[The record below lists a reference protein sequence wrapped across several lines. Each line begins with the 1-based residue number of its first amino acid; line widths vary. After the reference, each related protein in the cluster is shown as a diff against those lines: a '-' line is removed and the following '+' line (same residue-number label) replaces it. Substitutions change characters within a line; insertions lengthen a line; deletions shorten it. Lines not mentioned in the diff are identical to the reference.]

1 MKHFFSA
8 CLLAMASSLAWGGFV
23 GVDYETVGE
32 SEFGTTYRVYAT
44 FDNPTDELVAV
55 YALESAPMVLGVS
68 TSFYQDPFGGALAQ
82 NVNPLLFGAFPSLAY
97 DSWFTIGSEDADG
110 TSDAQQVG
118 MDSYFTTF
126 ETGAGFTIDTFIG
139 GSWFLIPGQSIDAVA
154 GGDNRVLV
162 GQFTTDGVVN
172 MTLNFQ
178 WDDSDSNTF
187 NADGYSLVF
196 PEVPVPGCTS
206 ETADNYN
213 PVANEDDGSC
223 IFAGLCTGLSYELV
237 AADPLG
243 TGADTYRIYANFS
256 SNDVEV
262 TAVYGTDTEPWTLVG
277 EESFYQDDF
286 GSDFGGSVNPLLFGS
301 FPSLTYDTWWTIGAE
316 PGDDDGLN
324 SAFDAALTSFD
335 DWNAGGDFVV
345 NTFVG
350 GSIFIVPGANTQGVP
365 VDGKVLL
372 GQVTTSGTT
381 EALVNV
387 QFRDANQES
396 FYASGMP
403 LVFPVAGAGCNDEMA
418 CNYNPLD
425 EGDGDCIFPAEFYD
439 CDGCLNDTDGDGV
452 CDELEV
458 LGCTDGAACNFDLAA
473 TEEDGSC
480 TTLDECGICGG
491 DGTGCQGCTNPS
503 ADNYDADALA
513 DDGSCTFGNGLC
525 TGLSYDL
532 VASDPLGTGASTYR
546 IYANFTSSDVE
557 VTAIYGTDSE
567 PWSLVGNAPFYQDA
581 FGSDF
586 GGSVNPLLFGAFP
599 TLEYDTWWT
608 IGAEP
613 GDDDGL
619 NSAFD
624 AALTSFDDWNNGGDF
639 VVNTFIGGS
648 IFIVPGANGQG
659 NPINGRVLLGQVT
672 TVGVTDA
679 VVNIQF
685 RDAAQ
690 ESVYASGMTLTFPVA
705 GAGCN
710 NELACNYNPEA
721 EGDADCVFPET
732 YYDCDGCINDADG
745 DGVCDELEVLG
756 CTDDLACNFNI
767 DATEDDG
774 SCLSLDL
781 CGVCGGDNS
790 SCSGCT
796 DSGAI
801 NFDSTATLDDGS
813 CIFAG
818 CTDPAADNYDP
829 NADVDDGSCIISGCT
844 NPAAD
849 NYDPA
854 ANNDD
859 GSCII
864 SGCTNPVADNY
875 DPAANNDDGS
885 CIISGCTNPLAD
897 NYNPAANN
905 DDGSCVGTGC
915 TYPGADNYDAV
926 YTVEDGSCVF
936 SGCTDASAENY
947 VAFANNDNGSC
958 IFEPCTGESACPFDS
973 NGDGEIGSADLLDF
987 LVAYGAACSDL

>member
-1 MKHFFSA
+1 M
-8 CLLAMASSLAWGGFV
+8 
-23 GVDYETVGE
+23 
-32 SEFGTTYRVYAT
+32 
-44 FDNPTDELVAV
+44 
-55 YALESAPMVLGVS
+55 
-68 TSFYQDPFGGALAQ
+68 
-82 NVNPLLFGAFPSLAY
+82 NPLLFGAFPSSA
-97 DSWFTIGSEDADG
+97 F
-110 TSDAQQVG
+110 
-118 MDSYFTTF
+118 
-126 ETGAGFTIDTFIG
+126 
-139 GSWFLIPGQSIDAVA
+139 
-154 GGDNRVLV
+154 
-162 GQFTTDGVVN
+162 
-172 MTLNFQ
+172 
-178 WDDSDSNTF
+178 
-187 NADGYSLVF
+187 
-196 PEVPVPGCTS
+196 
-206 ETADNYN
+206 
-213 PVANEDDGSC
+213 
-223 IFAGLCTGLSYELV
+223 
-237 AADPLG
+237 
-243 TGADTYRIYANFS
+243 
-256 SNDVEV
+256 
-262 TAVYGTDTEPWTLVG
+262 
-277 EESFYQDDF
+277 
-286 GSDFGGSVNPLLFGS
+286 
-301 FPSLTYDTWWTIGAE
+301 DTWWTIGAE

-350 GSIFIVPGANTQGVP
+350 GSIFIVPGANGQGNP
-365 VDGKVLL
+365 INGRVLL
-372 GQVTTSGTT
+372 GQVTTAGTT

-458 LGCTDGAACNFDLAA
+458 LGCTDNTACNFDLAA

-480 TTLDECGICGG
+480 ASLDECGICGG
-491 DGTGCQGCTNPS
+491 DGTGSPTASCACTNGPS

-532 VASDPLGTGASTYR
+532 VAGDPLGTGASTYR
-546 IYANFTSSDVE
+546 IYANFTSPDVE

-567 PWSLVGNAPFYQDA
+567 PWTLVGNAPFYQDA
-581 FGSDF
+581 FGADF

-624 AALTSFDDWNNGGDF
+624 AALTSFDDWNSGGDF

-648 IFIVPGANGQG
+648 LFIVPGANGQG

-685 RDAAQ
+685 RDANQ

-732 YYDCDGCINDADG
+732 FYDCDGCINDADG
-745 DGVCDELEVLG
+745 DGVCDELEVPG
-756 CTDDLACNFNI
+756 CTDDLACNFDIN
-767 DATEDDG
+767 ATEDDGSCEFPAQYYTCDGLHQRHRRRRRLRRAEVPGCTDAMACNYNAEATDEDG

-796 DSGAI
+796 DSDAI
-801 NFDSTATLDDGS
+801 NFDPTATLDDGS
-813 CIFAG
+813 CIFEG
-818 CTDPAADNYDP
+818 CTNPAADNYDP

-844 NPAAD
+844 NP
-849 NYDPA
+849 
-854 ANNDD
+854 
-859 GSCII
+859 
-864 SGCTNPVADNY
+864 
-875 DPAANNDDGS
+875 
-885 CIISGCTNPLAD
+885 LAD
-897 NYNPAANN
+897 NYNPDANT

-947 VAFANNDNGSC
+947 VAFANNDDGSC
-958 IFEPCTGESACPFDS
+958 IFEPCTGESLVRSIRTATGRLDLPTCWTSWWRTAQLAPTSDTESQRMEKRRACARRFFCT
-973 NGDGEIGSADLLDF
+973 AF
-987 LVAYGAACSDL
+987 